1 MEQVEER
8 LLPKNSVRRP
18 LIMSSRR
25 SGGGPS
31 ATQQQ
36 RMSFNQPG
44 GGKDTHAFYTE
55 GYTRPY
61 EEFV

>member
-1 MEQVEER
+1 
-8 LLPKNSVRRP
+8 
-18 LIMSSRR
+18 MSSRR

-31 ATQQQ
+31 ATQQP

-55 GYTRPY
+55 GYTRPFEVFEKKAY
-61 EEFV
+61 FYRYQ